1 MATRGI
7 AQLKQRGIAFDPLH
21 YRFEHRT
28 DVARTAADAL
38 GLPYDEVVKS
48 LVFRASDGSFLF
60 ALLGSDAHVSVRNLG
75 RATGHKHVDA
85 ASPRDA
91 QRITGYLIGGIS
103 PLGAKTPLPV
113 VLDATTASHRR
124 LAINA
129 GARGTLVRLKT
140 DDLVRVTGA
149 KVADIRT

>member
-7 AQLKQRGIAFDPLH
+7 VELQRKGIAFDALC
-21 YRFEHRT
+21 YRYEPGT

-38 GLPYDEVVKS
+38 GLPHEEMVKS

-60 ALLGSDAHVSVRNLG
+60 ALLGSDAHVSARNLG
-75 RATGHKHVDA
+75 RATGHKHVEA

-91 QRITGYLIGGIS
+91 QRITGYQVGGIS
-103 PLGAKTPLPV
+103 PLGAKSSLPV
-113 VLDATTASHRR
+113 VLDATTAKHPQ
-124 LAINA
+124 LVINA

-140 DDLVRVTGA
+140 DDLVRTTGA
-149 KVADIRT
+149 TVADIRT